1 MDERPNDTW
10 RFIHDLFASEIPEVA
25 SGVVEIRAVARR
37 PGRRTKVAVA
47 SLDPEIDP
55 VGACLGE
62 RSRAVQALAA
72 RLGPERLDLFP
83 WYDSPRRL
91 ISVALAPAKIVSM
104 RLDEAKH
111 RAEITV
117 SKDQLP
123 TAVGVDRIN
132 ADLASELTGWHLEF
146 REHAA

>member
-1 MDERPNDTW
+1 MDERLDQTW

-62 RSRAVQALAA
+62 RSRAVQAIVA

-83 WYDSPRRL
+83 WYNSPQRL
-91 ISVALAPAKIVSM
+91 ISVSLAPATIVSM
-104 RLDEAKH
+104 SLDDAKR

-117 SKDQLP
+117 PKDQFA
-123 TAVGVDRIN
+123 TAMGV
-132 ADLASELTGWHLEF
+132 
-146 REHAA
+146 

>member
-1 MDERPNDTW
+1 MDERRDETW

-25 SGVVEIRAVARR
+25 SGVVELRAVARR

-47 SLDPEIDP
+47 SLDPQIDP

-62 RSRAVQALAA
+62 RSRAVQSIVA
-72 RLGPERLDLFP
+72 RLGSERLDLFP
-83 WYDSPRRL
+83 WSDSPERL

-104 RLDEAKH
+104 TLDDAKH

-117 SKDQLP
+117 ARDQLP
-123 TAVGVDRIN
+123 TAMGVDGIN
-132 ADLASELTGWHLEF
+132 VELASELTGWQLEF

>member
-1 MDERPNDTW
+1 MDERRDETW

-62 RSRAVQALAA
+62 RSRAVQAIVA
-72 RLGPERLDLFP
+72 RLGAERLDLFP
-83 WYDSPRRL
+83 WYNSPQRL

-104 RLDEAKH
+104 SLDDVKR

-117 SKDQLP
+117 PRDQVA
-123 TAVGVDRIN
+123 TAMGVDGIN
-132 ADLASELTGWHLEF
+132 VALASELTGWQLDV